1 MKTISTLKVFMFT
14 ALLFL
19 AGPGGEAG
27 FQLKGQDKPLVF
39 PATPFLGMQV
49 TYTLTGAT
57 LDPPLEKDSYVK
69 ARIYRGQL
77 TGNTLTLTG
86 FCSDLTGICHGAAG
100 DSFLTLKVALW
111 VGDKHADF
119 VSQNPCAES
128 AQMTA
133 EQSVN
138 LGKGD
143 FSLTIPI
150 SVQAASGGFSIRM
163 TSLRNGSKIDVLEIS
178 GVFAAVN
185 QPLADAEILGL
196 ENAAPIAGLAAEIS
210 APSGSPAAPAG
221 QAPVPVSSGAGQA
234 FGGGG
239 PVRPESGSGSPLAM
253 VIGLIFACVCLA
265 VAILVVSRRGAAA
278 TLPAGTGSGL
288 KVQFGLRVT
297 YADGGTR
304 QFRIDGARTTIGR
317 GEGNL
322 LVLHDGKISTHHAEI
337 VNLREGL
344 LLRDVGSA
352 NGTTVNGKPVTET
365 YLALGDEIGMGTTRL
380 ILTE

>member
-1 MKTISTLKVFMFT
+1 MKTISAFKVFLLT

-27 FQLKGQDKPLVF
+27 FQRGQDKPLVF

-49 TYTLTGAT
+49 TYTLTGVT
-57 LDPPLEKDSYVK
+57 LEPPVENNSYVK

-100 DSFLTLKVALW
+100 DSFLTLKAALW
-111 VGDKHADF
+111 VGGQRADF

-138 LGKGD
+138 LGKCD
-143 FSLTIPI
+143 FSLTLPIPA
-150 SVQAASGGFSIRM
+150 QAENGGFSIRM

-178 GVFAAVN
+178 GVFASVN
-185 QPLADAEILGL
+185 QPLANDEIMDL
-196 ENAAPIAGLAAEIS
+196 ENAAPIAGLAAGVS
-210 APSGSPAAPAG
+210 TPSGSPLTQTG
-221 QAPVPVSSGAGQA
+221 QASVPVSSGDSQA

-239 PVRPESGSGSPLAM
+239 GTGPPAMGIGSPLLM
-253 VIGLIFACVCLA
+253 VIGLIVVCVCLA
-265 VAILVVSRRGAAA
+265 AAILVVRRRGAAA
-278 TLPAGTGSGL
+278 AAPAASSL
-288 KVQFGLRVT
+288 KVQAGLSISC
-297 YADGGTR
+297 ADGGTE
-304 QFRIDGARTTIGR
+304 QFRITMARTTIGR
-317 GEGNL
+317 GDDNL
-322 LVLHDGKISTHHAEI
+322 LVLHDGMISTHHAEI
-337 VNLREGL
+337 VALREGFC
-344 LLRDVGSA
+344 LRDMGSI
-352 NGTTVNGKPVTET
+352 NGTTVNGKRVTEA

-380 ILTE
+380 IFSE